1 MDYGKIGFKPADILI
16 PQNIDMNKWS
26 VVACDQ
32 YTSEPKYW
40 EEVEKIVG
48 ENPSALHI
56 TFPEIYLAD
65 DNSKRINKINNT
77 MEEYIKKGIFK
88 EYKNALIY
96 TERVIGGGKV
106 RHGLVGAVDLEA
118 YDFGEKSKS
127 LIRATEGT
135 VIERIPPRVKIREN
149 APLESPH
156 IMILIDDDKK
166 EIIEKIDKS
175 TLQKVYDF
183 DLMMDSG
190 HITGYLVE
198 DTDEICAKFEKLLE
212 TQGENPLLFAM
223 GDGNH
228 SLATA
233 KTCWENIK
241 KEIPETEW
249 ANHPARYALAEIVNI
264 HDTSM
269 EFEPIHRVVFDVNP
283 KDLLNEFL
291 ECENGILGEGK
302 GQQITVVYGDTKQ
315 VISIENPSHTLEV
328 GTLQKFLDEYLKK
341 QGKIDYIHG
350 EDVVLSLSSKPN
362 SIGFILPGM
371 DKSDLFKAIKNDG
384 VLPRKTFSIGEAKD
398 KRFYLECRYIR

>member
-1 MDYGKIGFKPADILI
+1 MDYKKIGFKPADILI
-16 PQNIDMNKWS
+16 PYNVDMGKWS

-40 EEVEKIVG
+40 KQVEKIVG

-56 TFPEIYLAD
+56 TFPEIYLSD
-65 DNSKRINKINNT
+65 DNSGRISKINNT

-88 EYKNALIY
+88 EYKNAFIY

-106 RHGLVGAVDLEA
+106 RHGIVGAVDLEA
-118 YDFGEKSKS
+118 YDFGKNSKS

-149 APLESPH
+149 ALLESPH

-166 EIIEKIDKS
+166 EIIEKIDKT
-175 TLQKVYDF
+175 TLEKVYDF

-190 HITGYLVE
+190 HITGYLIKN
-198 DTDEICAKFEKLLE
+198 TDVICAKFEKLLE

-241 KEIPETEW
+241 KEIPESEW
-249 ANHPARYALAEIVNI
+249 VNHPARYALAEIVNI
-264 HDTSM
+264 HDESM
-269 EFEPIHRVVFDVNP
+269 EFEPIHRVVFEVNP
-283 KDLLNEFL
+283 EDIINEFL
-291 ECENGILGEGK
+291 KCENGILGEGE
-302 GQQITVVYGDTKQ
+302 GQQIKVVYGENKK
-315 VISIENPSHTLEV
+315 VISIANPSHTLEV
-328 GTLQKFLDEYLKK
+328 GTLQKFLDEYIKK

-350 EDVVLSLSSKPN
+350 EDVVISLASNPD

-371 DKSDLFKAIKNDG
+371 DKSDLFKAIENDG
-384 VLPRKTFSIGEAKD
+384 VLPRKTFSIGEAKE
-398 KRFYLECRYIR
+398 KRFYLECRCIK